1 MQYLVLKFLDDFS
14 CLAGDCPSSCCIGW
28 KILVDK
34 EAYERFK
41 QIEPKWLQEEILQ
54 GIEEKDGK
62 VTTVDIGLT
71 SMKKLKKIENEIL
84 SHINE
89 N

>member
-62 VTTVDIGLT
+62 YYF
-71 SMKKLKKIENEIL
+71 KRWKLYYAAAG
-84 SHINE
+84 SSV
-89 N
+89 

>member
-34 EAYERFK
+34 EAYERL
-41 QIEPKWLQEEILQ
+41 QIEPRWLQEEILQ
-54 GIEEKDGK
+54 GIEEKK
-62 VTTVDIGLT
+62 ILKI
-71 SMKKLKKIENEIL
+71 KKMLYYAAAG
-84 SHINE
+84 SSV
-89 N
+89 

>member
-1 MQYLVLKFLDDFS
+1 MTGSHKLLLK
-14 CLAGDCPSSCCIGW
+14 
-28 KILVDK
+28 
-34 EAYERFK
+34 
-41 QIEPKWLQEEILQ
+41 
-54 GIEEKDGK
+54 KDGK